1 MTIQEDY
8 VGRQRQA
15 KAYRTSVGALGP
27 SEELGDQNKAAQQL
41 QVNSFGLQLNPGSAR
56 VKSR

>member
-15 KAYRTSVGALGP
+15 EAYRTSVGALGP
-27 SEELGDQNKAAQQL
+27 SEEIECQTKGAQSAIL
-41 QVNSFGLQLNPGSAR
+41 PSGLQLNPGSAR